1 MDNIIYFIKSTLS
14 SEMATSG
21 FPLIYK
27 GEMNHQIMRS
37 FAFMANR
44 KIAEKNL
51 PTSIRKRVFH
61 VMIECLQNITKH
73 SDDYDENDRQIG
85 NGLFIVG
92 QNKDSFYIVTGN
104 LVKNEKIKSLE
115 DKLTAVNQADPKV
128 LKQLFLKQMMEGNL
142 NEKGGAGLGL
152 IDIARKSGKK
162 LFYHFVPYDNHRH
175 YFLLAVSVSMELN
188 ADKDNDEKN
197 GNSED

>member
-14 SEMATSG
+14 SEMAASG

-44 KIAEKNL
+44 KITEKNL
-51 PTSIRKRVFH
+51 PTSTRKRVFH
-61 VMIECLQNITKH
+61 IMIECLQNVTKH
-73 SDDYDENDRQIG
+73 SDDFDKNDRQIG
-85 NGLFIVG
+85 NGLFIIG
-92 QNKDSFYIVTGN
+92 QEKSAFYVITGN
-104 LVKNEKIKSLE
+104 LVRNEKIKALE
-115 DKLTAVNQADPKV
+115 ERLIAINQADPAE
-128 LKQLFLKQMMEGNL
+128 LKELFLKQMMEGKL

-152 IDIARKSGKK
+152 IDIARKSGRK

-175 YFLLAVSVSMELN
+175 YFLLAVSIPFESATN
-188 ADKDNDEKN
+188 PK
-197 GNSED
+197 SEE

>member
-1 MDNIIYFIKSTLS
+1 
-14 SEMATSG
+14 MASSG

-44 KIAEKNL
+44 KITEKNL

-61 VMIECLQNITKH
+61 IMIECLQNITKH
-73 SDDYDENDRQIG
+73 SDDYDENERQIG

-92 QNKDSFYIVTGN
+92 QEKDSFYIVTGN
-104 LVKNEKIKSLE
+104 LVRNEKMKGLE
-115 DKLTAVNQADPKV
+115 ERLMSVNNADPKE
-128 LKQLFLKQMMEGNL
+128 LKKIFLKQMLEGSL

-152 IDIARKSGKK
+152 IDIARKSGRK
-162 LFYHFVPYDNHRH
+162 LFYHFVPYDNLRH
-175 YFLLAVSVSMELN
+175 YFLLAVSIPMESPLSKEE
-188 ADKDNDEKN
+188 DTDNNE
-197 GNSED
+197 E

>member
-14 SEMATSG
+14 SDMASSG

-44 KIAEKNL
+44 KIAEKNI
-51 PTSIRKRVFH
+51 PTPIRKKVFH

-73 SDDYDENDRQIG
+73 SDDFDEKEKQIG
-85 NGLFIVG
+85 NGLFVVG
-92 QNKDSFYIVTGN
+92 QNKDSFYVVTGN
-104 LVKNEKIKSLE
+104 LISNEKIKVLE
-115 DKLTAVNQADPKV
+115 ERINLLNNADKTK
-128 LKQLFLKQMMEGNL
+128 LKELFLKQMMDGVIT
-142 NEKGGAGLGL
+142 EKGGAGLGL
-152 IDIARKSGKK
+152 IDIARKSGRK

-175 YFLLAVSVSMELN
+175 FFLLVVTIPTKS
-188 ADKDNDEKN
+188 
-197 GNSED
+197 SEDDSNDD

>member
-1 MDNIIYFIKSTLS
+1 
-14 SEMATSG
+14 MATSG

-44 KIAEKNL
+44 KIAEKKL

-61 VMIECLQNITKH
+61 IMIECLQNITKH
-73 SDDYDENDRQIG
+73 SDDYDKNDRQIG

-92 QNKDSFYIVTGN
+92 QEKESFYVVTGN
-104 LVKNEKIKSLE
+104 LVRNEKLKALE
-115 DKLTAVNQADPKV
+115 ERLITINSADRNM
-128 LKQLFLKQMMEGNL
+128 LKKIFLKQMMEGKL

-162 LFYHFVPYDNHRH
+162 LFYHFVPYDNQRH
-175 YFLLAVSVSMELN
+175 YFLLAVTIPFDLPLG
-188 ADKDNDEKN
+188 KDE
-197 GNSED
+197 

>member
-1 MDNIIYFIKSTLS
+1 MDNVIYFIKSTLTS
-14 SEMATSG
+14 DMASSG

-44 KIAEKNL
+44 KIAEKNVST
-51 PTSIRKRVFH
+51 PTRKRVFH
-61 VMIECLQNITKH
+61 IMIECLQNITKH
-73 SDDYDENDRQIG
+73 SDDYDEKEKQIG

-92 QNKDSFYIVTGN
+92 ENKDSFYVITGN
-104 LVKNEKIKSLE
+104 LVRNEKMVTLE
-115 DKLTAVNQADPKV
+115 NRLEKLNNSSPKE
-128 LKQLFLKQMMEGNL
+128 LKHLFLKQMIEGEL

-162 LFYHFVPYDNHRH
+162 LYYHFVPYDSQR
-175 YFLLAVSVSMELN
+175 FFFILAVTIPMIAEE
-188 ADKDNDEKN
+188 DESN
-197 GNSED
+197 ED

>member
-14 SEMATSG
+14 SEMASSG

-44 KIAEKNL
+44 KIAERDL

-73 SDDYDENDRQIG
+73 SDDYDANERQIG

-104 LVKNEKIKSLE
+104 LVRNEKIKIL
-115 DKLTAVNQADPKV
+115 D
-128 LKQLFLKQMMEGNL
+128 
-142 NEKGGAGLGL
+142 
-152 IDIARKSGKK
+152 RKS
-162 LFYHFVPYDNHRH
+162 V
-175 YFLLAVSVSMELN
+175 V
-188 ADKDNDEKN
+188 
-197 GNSED
+197 

>member
-1 MDNIIYFIKSTLS
+1 MDNVIYFLKSTLT
-14 SEMATSG
+14 SEVAASG

-44 KIAEKNL
+44 KIAEKNI
-51 PTSIRKRVFH
+51 PTPTRKRVFH
-61 VMIECLQNITKH
+61 IMIECLQNITKH
-73 SDDYDENDRQIG
+73 SDDYDEKEKQIG

-92 QNKDSFYIVTGN
+92 ESKDSFYVITGN
-104 LVKNEKIKSLE
+104 LVRNEKMATLE
-115 DKLTAVNQADPKV
+115 SRLEKLNTSSSKD
-128 LKQLFLKQMMEGNL
+128 LKHLFLKQMIEGEL

-162 LFYHFVPYDNHRH
+162 LYYHFVPYDSQR
-175 YFLLAVSVSMELN
+175 YFFILGVTIPVIAEE
-188 ADKDNDEKN
+188 DE
-197 GNSED
+197 SDDD

>member
-1 MDNIIYFIKSTLS
+1 
-14 SEMATSG
+14 MATSG

-61 VMIECLQNITKH
+61 IMIECLQNITKH
-73 SDDYDENDRQIG
+73 SDDYDKNDRQIG

-92 QNKDSFYIVTGN
+92 QEKESFYVVTGN
-104 LVKNEKIKSLE
+104 LVRNEKLKALE
-115 DKLTAVNQADPKV
+115 ERLITINSADRNM
-128 LKQLFLKQMMEGNL
+128 LKKIFLKQMMEGNL

-162 LFYHFVPYDNHRH
+162 LFYHFVPYDNKRH
-175 YFLLAVSVSMELN
+175 YFLLAVTVPFDLPLG
-188 ADKDNDEKN
+188 KDD
-197 GNSED
+197 

>member
-44 KIAEKNL
+44 KIIEKNL

-61 VMIECLQNITKH
+61 IMIECLQNVTKH
-73 SDDYDENDRQIG
+73 SDDFDKKDQQVG
-85 NGLFIVG
+85 NGLFIIG
-92 QNKDSFYIVTGN
+92 QNKDSFYVVTGN
-104 LVKNEKIKSLE
+104 LVQNEKIKALE
-115 DKLTAVNQADPKV
+115 DRLIKINQANAQE
-128 LKQLFLKQMMEGNL
+128 LKDIFLKQMMEGQL

-152 IDIARKSGKK
+152 IDIARKSGRK
-162 LFYHFVPYDNHRH
+162 LFYHFVPFDNHRH
-175 YFLLAVSVSMELN
+175 YFLLAVSIPFEHTSN
-188 ADKDNDEKN
+188 ANPDD
-197 GNSED
+197 

>member
-1 MDNIIYFIKSTLS
+1 MDNIIYFIKSTLT
-14 SEMATSG
+14 SEMATNG

-37 FAFMANR
+37 LAFMANR

-51 PTSIRKRVFH
+51 STSIRKRVFH
-61 VMIECLQNITKH
+61 IMIECLQNITKH
-73 SDDYDENDRQIG
+73 SDDFDKDESQIG

-92 QNKDSFYIVTGN
+92 QEKESFYVVTGN
-104 LVKNEKIKSLE
+104 LVRNEKLKALE
-115 DKLTAVNQADPKV
+115 ERLITINNADRNM
-128 LKQLFLKQMMEGNL
+128 LKKIFLKQMMEGSL

-162 LFYHFVPYDNHRH
+162 LFYHFVPYDNQRH
-175 YFLLAVSVSMELN
+175 YFLLAVTIPFVLPVGR
-188 ADKDNDEKN
+188 DEK
-197 GNSED
+197 

>member
-1 MDNIIYFIKSTLS
+1 MDNIIYFIKTTLT

-61 VMIECLQNITKH
+61 IMIECLQNITKH
-73 SDDYDENDRQIG
+73 SDDFDTNDRQIG

-92 QNKDSFYIVTGN
+92 QEKESFYVVTGN
-104 LVKNEKIKSLE
+104 LVSNEKLKALE
-115 DKLTAVNQADPKV
+115 ERILTINNADRNM
-128 LKQLFLKQMMEGNL
+128 LKKIFLKQMMEGNL

-162 LFYHFVPYDNHRH
+162 LFYHFVPYDNNRH
-175 YFLLAVSVSMELN
+175 YFLLAVTIPFDLPV
-188 ADKDNDEKN
+188 
-197 GNSED
+197 GRED

>member
-14 SEMATSG
+14 SDMATSG

-44 KIAEKNL
+44 KIAENNI
-51 PTSIRKRVFH
+51 PTPIRKRVFH
-61 VMIECLQNITKH
+61 IMIECLQNITKH
-73 SDDYDENDRQIG
+73 SDDFDKNDKQIG

-92 QNKDSFYIVTGN
+92 YNKDSFYVMTGN
-104 LVKNEKIKSLE
+104 LVRNEKMKPLE
-115 DKLTAVNQADPKV
+115 DRIIQLNSSDKHQ
-128 LKQLFLKQMMEGNL
+128 LKELFLKQMMTGSL

-162 LFYHFVPYDNHRH
+162 LFYHFAPYDHHRH
-175 YFLLAVSVSMELN
+175 FFLLVASISLKLPLES
-188 ADKDNDEKN
+188 DDD
-197 GNSED
+197 

>member
-14 SEMATSG
+14 SEMASSG

-44 KIAEKNL
+44 KITERNL

-61 VMIECLQNITKH
+61 IMIECLQNITKH

-92 QNKDSFYIVTGN
+92 QEKDSFYIVTGN
-104 LVKNEKIKSLE
+104 LVKNEKLKGLE
-115 DKLTAVNQADPKV
+115 DRINIVNNADPKE
-128 LKQLFLKQMMEGNL
+128 LKQIFLKQMLEGSL

-152 IDIARKSGKK
+152 IDIARKSGRK
-162 LFYHFVPYDNHRH
+162 LFYHFVPYDNLRH
-175 YFLLAVSVSMELN
+175 YFLLAVSIPFDLS
-188 ADKDNDEKN
+188 ASKDDDEVTKD
-197 GNSED
+197 E

>member
-1 MDNIIYFIKSTLS
+1 MDNVIYFIKSTLTS
-14 SEMATSG
+14 DMASSG

-44 KIAEKNL
+44 KIAEKNI
-51 PTSIRKRVFH
+51 PTPTRKRVFH
-61 VMIECLQNITKH
+61 IMIECLQNITKH
-73 SDDYDENDRQIG
+73 SDDYDEKEKQIG

-92 QNKDSFYIVTGN
+92 ENKDSFYVVTGN
-104 LVKNEKIKSLE
+104 LVRSEKMTTLE
-115 DKLTAVNQADPKV
+115 SRLEKLNSSSTKD
-128 LKQLFLKQMMEGNL
+128 LKHLFLKQMIEGEL

-162 LFYHFVPYDNHRH
+162 LYYHFVPYDKQR
-175 YFLLAVSVSMELN
+175 YFFILAVTIPIILEEEEE
-188 ADKDNDEKN
+188 DE
-197 GNSED
+197 GD

>member
-44 KIAEKNL
+44 KIIEKNL

-61 VMIECLQNITKH
+61 IMIECLQNVTKH
-73 SDDYDENDRQIG
+73 SDDFDKKDQQVG
-85 NGLFIVG
+85 NGLFIIG
-92 QNKDSFYIVTGN
+92 QNKDSFYVVTGN
-104 LVKNEKIKSLE
+104 LVQNEKIKALE
-115 DKLTAVNQADPKV
+115 DRLIKINQANAHE
-128 LKQLFLKQMMEGNL
+128 LKDIFLKQMMEGQL

-152 IDIARKSGKK
+152 IDIARKSGRK
-162 LFYHFVPYDNHRH
+162 LFYHFVPFDNHRH
-175 YFLLAVSVSMELN
+175 YFLLAVSVPFEHTSN
-188 ADKDNDEKN
+188 ANPDD
-197 GNSED
+197 

>member
-1 MDNIIYFIKSTLS
+1 MDNIIYFIKTTLT

-61 VMIECLQNITKH
+61 IMIECLQNITKH
-73 SDDYDENDRQIG
+73 SDDFDTNDRQIG

-92 QNKDSFYIVTGN
+92 QEKESFYVVTGN
-104 LVKNEKIKSLE
+104 LVSN
-115 DKLTAVNQADPKV
+115 DKLKALEERILTINNADRNM
-128 LKQLFLKQMMEGNL
+128 LKKIFLKQMMEGNL

-162 LFYHFVPYDNHRH
+162 LFYHFVPYDNNRH
-175 YFLLAVSVSMELN
+175 YFLLAVTIPFDLPV
-188 ADKDNDEKN
+188 
-197 GNSED
+197 GRED

>member
-1 MDNIIYFIKSTLS
+1 MDNVIYFLKSTLTT
-14 SEMATSG
+14 EVAASG

-44 KIAEKNL
+44 KIAEKNV
-51 PTSIRKRVFH
+51 PTPTRKRVFH
-61 VMIECLQNITKH
+61 IMIECLQNITKH
-73 SDDYDENDRQIG
+73 SDDYDEKEKQIG

-92 QNKDSFYIVTGN
+92 ESKDSFFVITGN
-104 LVKNEKIKSLE
+104 LVRNEKMATLE
-115 DKLTAVNQADPKV
+115 SRIEKLNTSSSKE
-128 LKQLFLKQMMEGNL
+128 LKQLFLKQMIEGEL

-162 LFYHFVPYDNHRH
+162 LYYHFVPYDSQR
-175 YFLLAVSVSMELN
+175 YFFILGVTIPIIAEE
-188 ADKDNDEKN
+188 DE
-197 GNSED
+197 SEDD